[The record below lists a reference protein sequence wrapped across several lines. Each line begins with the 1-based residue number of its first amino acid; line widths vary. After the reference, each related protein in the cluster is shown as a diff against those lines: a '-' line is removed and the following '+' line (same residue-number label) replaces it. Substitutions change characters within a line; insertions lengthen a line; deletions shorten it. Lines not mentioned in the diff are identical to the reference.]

1 MRPRRSRMS
10 KKISDFV
17 YHVRY
22 AWTLYRHT
30 DMSMKGAWNY
40 PMPWD
45 RMREDPVGDAIS
57 EVSYWN
63 ED

>member
-1 MRPRRSRMS
+1 MS